1 MILSSA
7 RTFGKVRRVR
17 RSRVIDIHLFREP
30 PIKIQP
36 SPLESPGTDSIG
48 TSLRCDR
55 NRIRADRRKPAPKS
69 LAWRKPMNTSLHA
82 LNLFKNLLFAT
93 LAVLTFVTSIRAQ
106 DLDEVGISGRVID
119 QNGAVI
125 RGVLVKAVLTETATE
140 RTTFTDSNGR
150 YRLIELPPGDY
161 SVTASFSGFAPETR
175 TALQTI
181 SGQQVHLDFT
191 LRPAGVAIEQTV
203 VADVQTPLIDT
214 KRTVA
219 GGTIDAGE
227 LTTLPNL
234 SRSALDLIFILPGVT
249 EEPLSTRD
257 LAEDR
262 NEIPAQTPEEA
273 GTFALAG
280 GPAYSNNLTI
290 DGLDNNDDR
299 SARERVQP
307 SIEAV
312 AEVQVI
318 TNQFSAEYGRA
329 SGGRVNIRTRSGANQ
344 FRGRAFLFFRDDVL
358 DANTH
363 SNKSRGLKRLPLTEL
378 DPGFTLSGPLAIPH
392 LLKPGGTFFFLS
404 YENNRVLDSAL
415 IDTLVPIQPSPLF
428 FLPLP
433 TTLAGRRFEDTT
445 APALSAE
452 VAPFQLAVN
461 TPVVNHVLTTRVDHQ
476 FSDDHNATFQYHLGR
491 LDNLR
496 QFGGGNRLAEA
507 LQGKVRNSD
516 AFSLTDNYV
525 FSPSFINQTRV
536 QFSRLSPALVASG
549 GSSPVVLISLNDP
562 LPSIDPGHRNG
573 TLVAG
578 SSTSGGSDRSETR
591 WQIQNTLSV
600 LHGPHTLRFGVD
612 IQRIRSTFIS
622 LSDASGTFNFESAGD
637 FLAGIPS
644 RFRQNFLT
652 ESTQRNTY
660 TSFFVQD
667 EWQAASNL
675 TLSFGLRFENESI
688 VKDRNN
694 FGPRLAV
701 AFGPGGD
708 GRTVIRAGGGIF
720 FNRALL
726 RTIDDFTLG
735 GQQLF
740 FDTNALRNPVTGRVM
755 TAAERRAFIAANIR
769 FPQTFAVD
777 SPLIAQHAVRNS
789 AFLRRL
795 DPAPRIPE
803 SYQAN
808 LGFERDLGHG
818 FVLEANYT
826 WNRGLHL
833 WREFNANAPLLPRDY
848 KDFSEYL
855 LSNDFA
861 NFRTGAG
868 GIRPLYD
875 VNGAGELVR
884 FTLSP
889 FNPLNPARCPSPF
902 SPTNPDTVGCIVE
915 FGVPIT
921 LINLNSFSS
930 STSVDVALAALRNLR
945 PDLTRGEVEQL
956 ASIGN
961 SFYHG
966 LTLEIRRRFESNKH
980 GFGFSFR
987 AAYTLSHL
995 IDDGVVN
1002 TSDALTPGD
1011 FRAERARSLLDR
1023 RHRFVFSGT
1032 FDTPRVL
1039 GRLSFSPIVRWGAGA
1054 PFNLSIGGADRNLDD
1069 VSNDRP
1075 IFSGDIRK
1083 LTARRPDD
1091 RIDPELL
1098 SQFTLPTIGR
1108 TGNLPRNAGV
1118 GPALF
1123 VFDLSVTREFRL
1135 NERVRIRPVVEIG
1148 NVLNATVWS
1157 FGSEFINFRAL
1168 APSATA
1174 EERQAVIDS
1183 FLVMTR
1189 TMRQRQIRLGIR
1201 VDF

>member
-1 MILSSA
+1 M
-7 RTFGKVRRVR
+7 
-17 RSRVIDIHLFREP
+17 
-30 PIKIQP
+30 
-36 SPLESPGTDSIG
+36 
-48 TSLRCDR
+48 
-55 NRIRADRRKPAPKS
+55 NR
-69 LAWRKPMNTSLHA
+69 SLHA
-82 LNLFKNLLFAT
+82 LNLSGILLLSA
-93 LAVLTFVTSIRAQ
+93 LALLAFPASIRAQ
-106 DLDEVGISGRVID
+106 DLDEVVIGGRVLD
-119 QNGAVI
+119 PNGAVI
-125 RGVLVKAVLTETATE
+125 RGVVVKAVLTDAAIE
-140 RTTFTDSNGR
+140 RSTVTDSNGR

-161 SVTASFSGFAPETR
+161 AVSASFSGFATETR
-175 TALQTI
+175 TALQTN

-191 LRPAGVAIEQTV
+191 LHPAGVAIEQTV
-203 VADVQTPLIDT
+203 VADTQVPLIDIN
-214 KRTVA
+214 RTVA
-219 GGTIDAGE
+219 GGTIDAEE

-234 SRSALDLIFILPGVT
+234 SRSPLDLIFVLPGVT

-262 NEIPAQTPEEA
+262 NDIPAQTPEEA

-307 SIEAV
+307 SLEAV

-344 FRGRAFLFFRDDVL
+344 FRGRAFMFFRDDVL

-363 SNKSRGLKRLPLTEL
+363 KNKSRGLTRLPLTEL
-378 DPGFTLSGPLAIPH
+378 DPGFTFSGPMIIPR
-392 LLKPGGTFFFLS
+392 LLKPGRTFFFLS
-404 YENNRVLDSAL
+404 YENNRVLDNAL
-415 IDTLVPIQPSPLF
+415 IDTLVPLQPSSVF
-428 FLPLP
+428 FLPSP
-433 TTLAGRRFEDTT
+433 TTLAGRRFEDVN

-452 VAPFQLAVN
+452 VAPFQLSVN
-461 TPVVNHVLTTRVDHQ
+461 TPVVNHVVTTRVDHQ
-476 FSDDHNATFQYHLGR
+476 FSEAHNATFQYHMGR

-496 QFGGGNRLAEA
+496 QFGGGSRLAEA
-507 LQGKVRNSD
+507 LQGKTRNSD
-516 AFSLTDNYV
+516 AVSFTDNYV
-525 FSPSFINQTRV
+525 FSPRLINQARV
-536 QFSRLSPALVASG
+536 QFSRLAPALVASG

-562 LPSIDPGHRNG
+562 LPAINPGHRSG

-578 SSTSGGSDRSETR
+578 SSTSGGSDRSEAR
-591 WQIQNTLSV
+591 LQLQNTLSV
-600 LHGPHTLRFGVD
+600 LHGPHTFRFGVD

-660 TSFFVQD
+660 SSFFLQD
-667 EWQAASNL
+667 EWQARSNL
-675 TLSFGLRFENESI
+675 TFSFGLRYENESI

-694 FGPRLAV
+694 FGPRFAV
-701 AFGPGGD
+701 AFSPGGD
-708 GRTVIRAGGGIF
+708 GRTVVRAGGGIF

-740 FDTNALRNPVTGRVM
+740 FDTNALRNPATGRVL
-755 TAAERRAFIAANIR
+755 TAAERRAFITANIR
-769 FPQTFAVD
+769 FPQTFTVD
-777 SPLIAQHAVRNS
+777 SPLIAQYAVRNS

-795 DPAPRIPE
+795 DPALRIPE

-808 LGFERDLGHG
+808 LGFERDIGRG
-818 FVLEANYT
+818 FVFEANLT

-833 WREFNANAPLLPRDY
+833 WREFNANAPVLPSAYR
-848 KDFSEYL
+848 DFSEYL

-875 VNGAGELVR
+875 VTGAGELVR

-889 FNPLNPARCPSPF
+889 FNPQNPARCPSPF

-945 PDLTRGEVEQL
+945 PDPTRGEVEQL

-961 SFYHG
+961 SIYHG
-966 LTLEIRRRFESNKH
+966 LTLDIRRRFESNNQ
-980 GFGFSFR
+980 GFGFAFR

-995 IDDGVVN
+995 VDDGVVN
-1002 TSDALTPGD
+1002 TSDALTPAD

-1039 GRLSFSPIVRWGAGA
+1039 GRLSFSPIVRWGSGA

-1075 IFSGDIRK
+1075 IFGGDIRK
-1083 LTARRPDD
+1083 LVARRPGEP
-1091 RIDPELL
+1091 IDPALL

-1118 GPALF
+1118 GPAMF

-1135 NERVRIRPVVEIG
+1135 NERMRIRPVVEIG

-1168 APSATA
+1168 APSATPA
-1174 EERQAVIDS
+1174 ERQEVIDS
-1183 FLVMTR
+1183 FLVMMR
-1189 TMRQRQIRLGIR
+1189 TMRQRQIRVGIR
-1201 VDF
+1201 FDF